1 LALASPVDSLEL
13 VRLIATARI
22 AFPKAR
28 VRLSAGRDR
37 MSRELQVLCFLA
49 GADSIF
55 FGEKLLTAGN
65 PSEDADAALFRAMGI
80 SELEACAK

>member
-1 LALASPVDSLEL
+1 
-13 VRLIATARI
+13 
-22 AFPKAR
+22 
-28 VRLSAGRDR
+28 